1 MARAGPSRSQRA
13 TQPSQSQP
21 QFRKPNQSQR
31 TRRKP
36 RTPEEDEDDE
46 GEAGQE
52 NDPDPDDD
60 DSDSNEDQDLN
71 QKAYSLVRLALFQ
84 EQKRLPL
91 RREEISKKVLGSKR
105 GSFKVVF
112 EAAQN
117 ILRDTFGM
125 ELVELPTRAA
135 AQESERDKKFEKDKT
150 ENEQNGGDENRQTLT
165 GLKKKESAAATD
177 ASILA
182 QESADAP
189 DGDDDDEVGTNL
201 YGSIIA
207 WNSSD
212 QLGALGILHVVLA
225 IVLVNGRVIS
235 DMDLRTALKRL
246 RLVPTAS
253 IPLSAA
259 STHRSIQLEAYLSL
273 LLRQG
278 YLDRIRL
285 GGSKGGNKRGRTTQ
299 SQAQTQHDGDGE
311 VAWEWRWGVRAMT
324 EIGEAPVARF
334 VAEFIAERMASND
347 SESEDEDDNG
357 EAARKRAK
365 KRKEEANKRLDALTK
380 GIEKAA
386 GGDLQE
392 VV

>member
-1 MARAGPSRSQRA
+1 MSPTSSRQHGYLIVVHLEA
-13 TQPSQSQP
+13 TIQ
-21 QFRKPNQSQR
+21 
-31 TRRKP
+31 
-36 RTPEEDEDDE
+36 
-46 GEAGQE
+46 
-52 NDPDPDDD
+52 
-60 DSDSNEDQDLN
+60 
-71 QKAYSLVRLALFQ
+71 
-84 EQKRLPL
+84 
-91 RREEISKKVLGSKR
+91 GSKTY
-105 GSFKVVF
+105 
-112 EAAQN
+112 
-117 ILRDTFGM
+117 ILR
-125 ELVELPTRAA
+125 
-135 AQESERDKKFEKDKT
+135 S
-150 ENEQNGGDENRQTLT
+150 TLDS
-165 GLKKKESAAATD
+165 KIIESAAATD

-189 DGDDDDEVGTNL
+189 DGDDDDEVGTNP

-225 IVLVNGRVIS
+225 IILVNGRVIS
-235 DMDLRTALKRL
+235 DSMSMISPRNVTDIRIWFVVDLRTALKRL

-285 GGSKGGNKRGRTTQ
+285 GGSKGGNKRGRMTQ

-311 VAWEWRWGVRAMT
+311 VAWEWRWGARAMT

-347 SESEDEDDNG
+347 SGSEDEDDDG